1 MSEKVK
7 QEAKVEETKQPTFVD
22 TLLLEGTVTLTAKTR
37 DELSEMVNSIP
48 AEVKYG
54 AGAVGQDFEH
64 GVFTLQV
71 SVINHQK

>member
-37 DELSEMVNSIP
+37 NELSEMVNGIP

-54 AGAVGQDFEH
+54 AGAVGFDYGTGMFC
-64 GVFTLQV
+64 LQIHLV
-71 SVINHQK
+71 SN

>member
-7 QEAKVEETKQPTFVD
+7 QEAKVEETKQLTFVD
-22 TLLLEGTVTLTAKTR
+22 KLLLEGTVTLTAKTR
-37 DELSEMVNSIP
+37 EELSEMVNGIP